1 LDVTVILIIV
11 IVIVVLAGIYI
22 WRRYFSGK
30 RAEAFRK
37 LAQTMNFTF
46 SPKGDRT
53 LLGPMGEF
61 SLFSKGQ
68 YRRISNVLTGKF
80 NDIQVTIF
88 DYQYTTGSGD
98 SSHIW
103 KQTVLAMESG
113 KLEMPNFILR
123 PEGLF
128 DKIGDVFGRKD
139 IDFEIYPKFSKQYFL
154 RGNDEESVRNIFTDS
169 AIQYY
174 EQHPGLCT
182 EGEGDRFIF
191 YHGSR
196 VVPVDQI
203 QNFMQQGYELFELFK
218 H

>member
-1 LDVTVILIIV
+1 MEVTLILIV
-11 IVIVVLAGIYI
+11 AIVIVVLAAFYI

-30 RAEAFRK
+30 RAEAFRR
-37 LAQTMNFTF
+37 LAETTNFTF

-53 LLGPMGEF
+53 MLGPIVEF

-80 NDIQVTIF
+80 NGIPVMIF

-98 SSHIW
+98 SAHIW
-103 KQTVLAMESG
+103 KQTVIAMESE
-113 KLEMPNFILR
+113 KLELPNFVLR

-154 RGNDEESVRNIFTDS
+154 RGESEESVRNIFTDS
-169 AIQYY
+169 TIQYY
-174 EQHPGLCT
+174 EQHPGLST

-196 VVPVDQI
+196 VVPIDQI
-203 QNFMQQGYELFELFK
+203 QNLMQQGYELFELFK